1 MLKILK
7 KLFVGEL
14 ILVFLKYLLKL
25 NIKIGQKLTYL
36 IARYEA
42 RNEIEEVIESGK
54 FDMRGI
60 SERFKNVIIHDED
73 VINRR
78 WDICKACPELTASN
92 RCKKCGCFMKAGDK
106 FVKIR
111 LATARC
117 PIGKWEKEYEF
128 IKGQAVNGTRVTTE
142 L

>member
-1 MLKILK
+1 L
-7 KLFVGEL
+7 G
-14 ILVFLKYLLKL
+14 FLRYLLKL

-42 RNEIEEVIESGK
+42 RNEIEEVIKTGK

-73 VINRR
+73 IVNRR

-92 RCKKCGCFMKAGDK
+92 RCKQCGCFMK
-106 FVKIR
+106 VKTKI
-111 LATARC
+111 ATSRC

-128 IKGQAVNGTRVTTE
+128 IKGQAVNGTHTTT
-142 L
+142 

>member
-1 MLKILK
+1 M
-7 KLFVGEL
+7 
-14 ILVFLKYLLKL
+14 VFLKYLLKL

-42 RNEIEEVIESGK
+42 RNEIEEVIETGK
-54 FDMRGI
+54 FDLRNI

-73 VINRR
+73 IVNRR
-78 WDICKACPELTASN
+78 WDICKACPELTDSN
-92 RCKKCGCFMKAGDK
+92 RCLQCGCFMKFK
-106 FVKIR
+106 TKI
-111 LATARC
+111 ATSRC

-128 IKGQAVNGTRVTTE
+128 IKGQAVNGTRTTTE